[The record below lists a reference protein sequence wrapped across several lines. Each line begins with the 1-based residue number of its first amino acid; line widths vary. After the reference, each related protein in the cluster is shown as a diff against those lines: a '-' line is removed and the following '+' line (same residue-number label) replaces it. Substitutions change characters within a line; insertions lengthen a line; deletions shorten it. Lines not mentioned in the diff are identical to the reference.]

1 MNWRLWLKQVDAI
14 AWIEFKRFW
23 LSRRAIGIYLI
34 ALAPNFLLLPLLW
47 RPNRA
52 GMLATAYAVFFE
64 MFWLRL
70 VIFFG
75 CASIFSQFF
84 RGEIL
89 QKTLHYYLLAP
100 VRREIVVLG
109 KYLAAFSGT
118 ATLFSLTTISS
129 YLLYWGRTTQGRDFL
144 ASTAGAPEL
153 ARYVTVVIM
162 ACAVYGALFLVLG
175 LLFKNPMLPSMFVLT
190 WESLNNVLPAKLQR
204 VSIVHYLRPLLP
216 VELPRGPFVIMTEPP
231 SPFVGIPGL
240 LLVTA
245 ALLVVAGAVLRRTQI
260 TYSAD

>member
-1 MNWRLWLKQVDAI
+1 MNWQLWSRQVDAV
-14 AWIEFKRFW
+14 AWVEFKRFW
-23 LSRRAIGIYLI
+23 LSRRAIGIYII
-34 ALAPNFLLLPLLW
+34 ALAPNFLMLPLLI
-47 RPNRA
+47 RPGRA
-52 GMLATAYAVFFE
+52 GMLSTAYAVFFE

-89 QKTLHYYLLAP
+89 QKTLHYYLLVP

-118 ATLFSLTTISS
+118 AMLFSLTTISS
-129 YLLYWGRTTQGRDFL
+129 YLLYWGRSARGRDFL
-144 ASTAGAPEL
+144 AGSAGIPEL
-153 ARYVTVVIM
+153 ARYVAVVII
-162 ACAVYGALFLVLG
+162 ACAAYGALFLLLG

-190 WESLNNVLPAKLQR
+190 WESLNYVLPAELQR

-216 VELPRGPFVIMTEPP
+216 VILPRGPFVILTEPP
-231 SPFVGIPGL
+231 SPLVGIPGL
-240 LLVTA
+240 MLVTA
-245 ALLVVAGAVLRRTQI
+245 ALLVLAGLVLRRTEI